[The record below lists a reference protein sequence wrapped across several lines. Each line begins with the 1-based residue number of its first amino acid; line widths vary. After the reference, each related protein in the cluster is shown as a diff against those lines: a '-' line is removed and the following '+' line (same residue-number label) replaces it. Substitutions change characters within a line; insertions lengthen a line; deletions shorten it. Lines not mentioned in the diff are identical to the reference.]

1 MVLLGKKI
9 KELRTKSK
17 FTQSELA
24 NLLGVTKSSVASY
37 ENDSRQLSFSVLIK
51 IAQIFNVSTDY
62 LLLNKPE
69 KNISIASLNEEQTE
83 IIKSLIKT
91 FTESNTREHNL
102 KNSLL
107 NETYVPI
114 KFYTTKNR
122 PNERFFNFIGHF
134 KRKSYYIFTF
144 QSRTLFSFL

>member
-37 ENDSRQLSFSVLIK
+37 ENDSRQPSFSVLIK

-91 FTESNTREHNL
+91 FTELGIMDCLRVTHGGLAINRDAVDCDYFAYRDGKIREKPTEYMKQYSFGEFTLPNL
-102 KNSLL
+102 
-107 NETYVPI
+107 
-114 KFYTTKNR
+114 
-122 PNERFFNFIGHF
+122 
-134 KRKSYYIFTF
+134 
-144 QSRTLFSFL
+144 

>member
-17 FTQSELA
+17 FTLSELA

-37 ENDSRQLSFSVLIK
+37 ENDSRQPSFSVLIK

-114 KFYTTKNR
+114 KFYTTKK
-122 PNERFFNFIGHF
+122 PPE
-134 KRKSYYIFTF
+134 
-144 QSRTLFSFL
+144 

>member
-9 KELRTKSK
+9 KELRTQSK

-37 ENDSRQLSFSVLIK
+37 ENDSRQPSFSVLIK

-83 IIKSLIKT
+83 IIKSLIKI
-91 FTESNTREHNL
+91 FTTSNEREHNL
-102 KNSLL
+102 KNMLL
-107 NETYVPI
+107 NEPYLPI
-114 KFYTTKNR
+114 NLFTTQKNR
-122 PNERFFNFIGHF
+122 PNERFFDFISWWMISPGC
-134 KRKSYYIFTF
+134 TW
-144 QSRTLFSFL
+144 T